1 MKKSTIQN
9 SPKSKLLIQVCF
21 FLFVGLLPAIS
32 NSQNYRTIEAYME
45 DFAKNELYV
54 KKSLMDYSVS
64 IVESQL
70 YSRTKVTAVRIIEKL
85 ENINSILMTTNK
97 GFEGN
102 TLLRDSFI
110 KLNQRTIDC
119 LKNGSLILND
129 YDYQSTL
136 SLPEIGENIATKESH
151 LIAYYQELK
160 KYEQDKKS
168 FAMCYKMH
176 FKNNK
181 SKNILEYNAYQNV
194 LFYKMNVMDEKLNY
208 VISAKDKK
216 GFSDCMNMI
225 TFMRDEVMTKTSEYR
240 SEYKDTSLNDANI
253 EYANFIAGQGEKLSD
268 LFNNYVDEYN
278 ALQALKNSAQP
289 ETTESVAAYNYAVKS
304 YNIKK
309 NLFYAVFNDI
319 QKNKDKMYD
328 NWLATNSTF
337 LKNNGKFDSLYEKYA
352 YND

>member
-1 MKKSTIQN
+1 MKNPTTKNNQL
-9 SPKSKLLIQVCF
+9 LLICLV
-21 FLFVGLLPAIS
+21 LFASLLPNFS
-32 NSQNYRTIEAYME
+32 HSQNYRTIEAYMD
-45 DFAKNELYV
+45 DFAKNELFV

-70 YSRTKVTAVRIIEKL
+70 HSRTKVTAIRIIEKL
-85 ENINSILMTTNK
+85 ENINTILTTTNK

-136 SLPEIGENIATKESH
+136 SLPQIGENLATKESN

-160 KYEQDKKS
+160 TYELNKRS

-176 FKNNK
+176 FKNNM
-181 SKNILEYNAYQNV
+181 SKNILEYNAYQNI
-194 LFYKMNVMDEKLNY
+194 LFYKMNVMDERLTY
-208 VISAKDKK
+208 VINAKDKK
-216 GFSDCMNMI
+216 GFSDSMNMI
-225 TFMRDEVMTKTSEYR
+225 AFTREEIMVKTSEYK

-253 EYANFIAGQGEKLSD
+253 EYANFIDGQREKLSD
-268 LFNNYVDEYN
+268 LFNTYVDEYN
-278 ALQALKNSAQP
+278 ALQTLKNSKQP
-289 ETTESVAAYNYAVKS
+289 ETIESITTYNNTVKN
-304 YNIKK
+304 YNAKK

-319 QKNKDKMYD
+319 QTTKDKMYD
-328 NWLATNSTF
+328 TWLTTNSTF
-337 LKNNGKFDSLYEKYA
+337 LKNNGQFDSLYEKYA
-352 YND
+352 SND

>member
-9 SPKSKLLIQVCF
+9 SPKSNLLNKVCF

-32 NSQNYRTIEAYME
+32 SSQNYRTIEAYMD

-70 YSRTKVTAVRIIEKL
+70 HSRTKVTAVRIIEKL

-208 VISAKDKK
+208 VINAKDKK

-225 TFMRDEVMTKTSEYR
+225 TFAREEVMTKTSEYR

-253 EYANFIAGQGEKLSD
+253 EYANFIAGQREKLSD

-278 ALQALKNSAQP
+278 ALQALKNSTQA
-289 ETTESVAAYNYAVKS
+289 ETTKSVAAYNNTVKS

-309 NLFYAVFNDI
+309 NLFYSVFNTI
-319 QKNKDKMYD
+319 QITKDKMYD
-328 NWLATNSTF
+328 SWLTTNSTF

-352 YND
+352 SND

>member
-1 MKKSTIQN
+1 MKKSTLQN
-9 SPKSKLLIQVCF
+9 SPKSNLLIKVCF
-21 FLFVGLLPAIS
+21 FIFVGLIPAIS
-32 NSQNYRTIEAYME
+32 SSQNYRTIEAYMD
-45 DFAKNELYV
+45 DFAKNELFV

-85 ENINSILMTTNK
+85 ENINSILLANNK

-136 SLPEIGENIATKESH
+136 TLPEIGENLATKESH

-194 LFYKMNVMDEKLNY
+194 LFYKMNVMDEKLTY
-208 VISAKDKK
+208 VINTKDKK
-216 GFSDCMNMI
+216 GFSDCLNMI
-225 TFMRDEVMTKTSEYR
+225 TFTRDEVVAKTSEYR

-253 EYANFIAGQGEKLSD
+253 EYANFIAGQREKLSD
-268 LFNNYVDEYN
+268 LFIAYVDEYN
-278 ALQALKNSAQP
+278 TLQALKNSTQP
-289 ETTESVAAYNYAVKS
+289 ENSESIAKYNTTVKS
-304 YNIKK
+304 YNTKK
-309 NLFYAVFNDI
+309 NLFYAVFNDLQI
-319 QKNKDKMYD
+319 TKDKMYD
-328 NWLATNSTF
+328 SWLATNSTF
-337 LKNNGKFDSLYEKYA
+337 LKNNGKFDSLYETYA
-352 YND
+352 SKD

>member
-1 MKKSTIQN
+1 MKNPTTKN
-9 SPKSKLLIQVCF
+9 NAKNNHYLLICLV
-21 FLFVGLLPAIS
+21 LFVSLLPNFS
-32 NSQNYRTIEAYME
+32 HSQNYRTIEAYMD
-45 DFAKNELYV
+45 DFAKNELFV

-70 YSRTKVTAVRIIEKL
+70 HSRTKVTAIRIIEKL
-85 ENINSILMTTNK
+85 ENINTILTTTNK

-136 SLPEIGENIATKESH
+136 SLPQIGENLATKESN

-160 KYEQDKKS
+160 TYELNKRS

-176 FKNNK
+176 FKNNM
-181 SKNILEYNAYQNV
+181 SKNILEYNAYQNI
-194 LFYKMNVMDEKLNY
+194 LFYKMNVMDERLTY
-208 VISAKDKK
+208 VINAKDKK
-216 GFSDCMNMI
+216 GFSDSMNMI
-225 TFMRDEVMTKTSEYR
+225 AFTREEIMVKTSEYK

-253 EYANFIAGQGEKLSD
+253 EYANFIDGQREKLSD
-268 LFNNYVDEYN
+268 LFNTYVDEYN
-278 ALQALKNSAQP
+278 ALQTLKNSKQP
-289 ETTESVAAYNYAVKS
+289 ETSESITTYNNTVKN
-304 YNIKK
+304 YNAKK

-319 QKNKDKMYD
+319 QTTKDKMYD
-328 NWLATNSTF
+328 TWLTTNSTF
-337 LKNNGKFDSLYEKYA
+337 LKNNSQFDSLYEKYA
-352 YND
+352 SND